1 MACYTCV
8 EQSDVAIIESC
19 GKYKT
24 SAKAGCTCLV
34 PCKDSVAGVLSLR
47 VQDHNCTVESK
58 TKDNVFVYVRLS
70 IQYSVLPDR
79 VEKAFY
85 TLASP
90 IQQIESYVFN
100 SIRGQIPQFDID
112 ELFSMRSEIAERMK
126 KDVDDQMDKYGF
138 DILTV
143 LITDIDPAK
152 SVKDAMNQI
161 QLYSRMKSAATDKAE
176 AAKMQAIKAAEAD
189 AEAKRL
195 SGVGLA
201 EQRKA
206 IVAGLQSS
214 IEDFQDGV
222 KELSSE
228 DVMSLLLLNQYFDT
242 LKDVAGSCSSST
254 LFLSHTGGLDTVANQ
269 MTQGIIKRK

>member
-8 EQSDVAIIESC
+8 EQSDAAIIESC
-19 GKYKT
+19 GKYKET
-24 SAKAGCTCLV
+24 AKAGCVCLV
-34 PCKDSVAGVLSLR
+34 PCKDTVAGTLTLR
-47 VQDHNCTVESK
+47 VQDHSCTVESK
-58 TKDNVFVYVRLS
+58 TKDNVFVYVKLS
-70 IQYSVLPDR
+70 IQYSVLPDS
-79 VEKAFY
+79 VYKAY
-85 TLASP
+85 YSLERP
-90 IQQIESYVFN
+90 ISQIESYVFN
-100 SIRGQIPQFDID
+100 SIRGQIPLFDID
-112 ELFSMRSEIAERMK
+112 DLFSMRSEIAERLK
-126 KDVDDQMDKYGF
+126 KDVDDQMDKYGY

-161 QLYSRMKSAATDKAE
+161 QLYSRLRSAATDKAE
-176 AAKMQAIKAAEAD
+176 AQKMQAIKAAEAD

-214 IEDFQDGV
+214 MENFQEGV
-222 KELSSE
+222 QELTNE

-254 LFLSHTGGLDTVANQ
+254 LFLSHTGGLDTVASQ
-269 MTQGIIKRK
+269 MEQGIIKRK